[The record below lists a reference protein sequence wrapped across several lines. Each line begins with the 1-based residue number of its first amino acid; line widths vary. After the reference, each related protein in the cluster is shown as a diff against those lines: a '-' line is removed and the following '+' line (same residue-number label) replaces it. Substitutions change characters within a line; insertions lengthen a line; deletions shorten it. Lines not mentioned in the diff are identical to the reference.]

1 MPRTARIVLPG
12 RPHHVTQRGNNSQTV
27 FRNDDDRRLYLRLLA
42 QQSRVFGLSLLG
54 YCLMGNHVHLVVVPR
69 RAGSLALAVGR
80 THWLFT
86 RAANLRAGRT
96 GHLWQNRFFSCPL
109 DEAGLLAVMCYVE
122 QNPVRA
128 GLVRAPWRYPW
139 SSAAVHCRLATD
151 AGLLDLAAWAR
162 LRRGS
167 RPWREVLRRRQAEA
181 EAQAIRDRTRAG
193 RPLASPPRIA
203 EWERRLGR
211 KLRPS
216 PVGRP
221 PKALEHMRENR

>member
-1 MPRTARIVLPG
+1 MPRIARIVLPG
-12 RPHHVTQRGNNSQTV
+12 RPHHVTQRGNTRQAV

-42 QQSRVFGLSLLG
+42 EQSRLFGLSLLG

-69 RAGSLALAVGR
+69 RADSLALAVGR

-86 RAANLRAGRT
+86 RAANRRARRS

-128 GLVRAPWRYPW
+128 GLVRAAWRYPW
-139 SSAAVHCRLATD
+139 SSAAVHCGLATGD
-151 AGLLDLAAWAR
+151 GRLDLATWGR
-162 LRRGS
+162 LRHSR
-167 RPWREVLRRRQAEA
+167 RPWQDVLRRRQAEA
-181 EAQAIRDRTRAG
+181 EVQAIRQRTHAG
-193 RPLASPPRIA
+193 RPLASPAKIA
-203 EWERRLGR
+203 ELERRLGR
-211 KLRPS
+211 PLRPN

-221 PKALEHMRENR
+221 RKPLTTQARK